1 MDNQPNK
8 DYMINSLVNQNSR
21 LSVQIAERDAII
33 AEQQQELERLNHKE
47 ENNGGHKQE
56 TINNKE
62 TK

>member
-33 AEQQQELERLNHKE
+33 AEQQQELDKLNNDKV
-47 ENNGGHKQE
+47 KDM
-56 TINNKE
+56 NKGAE
-62 TK
+62 